1 MEGLGKGGL
10 EGWRGE
16 TEKIDG
22 VTKWRVGGDKM
33 GGLGGRTELEL
44 GGPYFQSNPRNLHQ
58 NKATDPRNHV
68 AEGFIT

>member
-33 GGLGGRTELEL
+33 GGLGGRTGNRGLEGAGL
-44 GGPYFQSNPRNLHQ
+44 
-58 NKATDPRNHV
+58 
-68 AEGFIT
+68 EG